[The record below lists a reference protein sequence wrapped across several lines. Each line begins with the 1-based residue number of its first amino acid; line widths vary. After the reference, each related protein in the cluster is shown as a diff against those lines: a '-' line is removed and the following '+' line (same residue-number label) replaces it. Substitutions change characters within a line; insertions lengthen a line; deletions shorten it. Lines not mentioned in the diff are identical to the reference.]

1 MVHPG
6 EDYLPYTELS
16 SARPLV
22 AFSDIHGHAG
32 PLAHHI
38 ECLSHAFHEP
48 LILFVGDAIDYWFP
62 PDLTGKSDWCGE
74 RAVSLYGG
82 VLAEAQESLP
92 PLATDDVRAA
102 VRHALDNKPWLGF
115 PVGAVRRA
123 VIGALLSYQALTTLA
138 ALPRSAFLLGN
149 HEIDLLSGAWYYRS
163 LQKSFLLNLCG
174 VTGTWCLEY
183 RDYLRANS
191 PITHGHE
198 MSEVRARLL
207 SCSEEVARRMLAS
220 YDPMLLWLYSR
231 PVIAGYGPYLIM
243 HGGPTD
249 GFAELTHRYPHSS
262 DLVHY
267 LTSIRQEHSYAPGLF
282 RETTSPFSSFL
293 APDPGPTHFTR
304 RPCLVESAL
313 RYFEKEHLV
322 VGHSAFL
329 TWKSYNARSQTSR
342 ISRLSQTLTK
352 LDVGLKHNLTESH
365 HYAVLTNSLQSAHGY
380 CFPTNNRQF
389 YCYGL

>member
-231 PVIAGYGPYLIM
+231 GVAGNP
-243 HGGPTD
+243 
-249 GFAELTHRYPHSS
+249 
-262 DLVHY
+262 
-267 LTSIRQEHSYAPGLF
+267 
-282 RETTSPFSSFL
+282 PFSVTAGVGDDNGSPSRGMVPRFRTPKWGPGSSWWSSWWSRSDSKAE
-293 APDPGPTHFTR
+293 APSSTGPRGQRAWSRSGHLGSRYLEPGP
-304 RPCLVESAL
+304 PV
-313 RYFEKEHLV
+313 
-322 VGHSAFL
+322 
-329 TWKSYNARSQTSR
+329 WDTSR
-342 ISRLSQTLTK
+342 YR
-352 LDVGLKHNLTESH
+352 
-365 HYAVLTNSLQSAHGY
+365 
-380 CFPTNNRQF
+380 
-389 YCYGL
+389 